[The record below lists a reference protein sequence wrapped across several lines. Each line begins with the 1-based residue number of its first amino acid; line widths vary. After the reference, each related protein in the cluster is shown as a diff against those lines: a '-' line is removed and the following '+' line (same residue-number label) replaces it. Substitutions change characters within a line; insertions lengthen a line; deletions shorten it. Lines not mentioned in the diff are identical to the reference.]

1 MCRPSQSCVCRVGTF
16 WRYIAYTGAIYP
28 LVLRRLC
35 IASSARRRPAR
46 SHDGTKPAVVGL
58 TDMDASGLCSQLDQ
72 NVGSWQR
79 VAHPVPVPPSLCAGS
94 AAGDKRC
101 ASANCRK
108 FRDLHEWR
116 PAGCRLVPWDT
127 ASFCALMGGRTMLWL
142 GDSTMQEAA
151 SVVAAHAGWGARGC
165 RGQVHWARSD
175 TLSRTRYGANNAG
188 GSWTKH
194 VSRVKPDVV
203 VLSAGAHIYGD
214 DNFEQARH
222 STSGSSGTRD
232 APLLLPLPQHCRRC
246 HRCCGMLPRSEPVSS
261 RDCR

>member
-1 MCRPSQSCVCRVGTF
+1 MN
-16 WRYIAYTGAIYP
+16 
-28 LVLRRLC
+28 
-35 IASSARRRPAR
+35 
-46 SHDGTKPAVVGL
+46 
-58 TDMDASGLCSQLDQ
+58 ASGLCSQLDQ

-108 FRDLHEWR
+108 FRGLHEWR
-116 PAGCRLVPWDT
+116 PAGCRLVPWNT

-175 TLSRTRYGANNAG
+175 TLSRSRYGANNAG

-261 RDCR
+261 RDCH